1 MRTLIF
7 FMINFLAAGLTTL
20 LGQHTENGI
29 ENKAFD
35 NTVTK
40 LLSFSVP
47 TKNVDQLR
55 ENYNDYII
63 LDAREWE
70 EYEVSHMKDAIHI
83 GYDHLEVQKLD
94 KLDKTKP
101 VLVYC
106 SIGVRSEKIGE
117 KLMEQGF
124 EEVYN
129 LYGSIFEWVN
139 RGYPI
144 YNIDGELTNKIHGYN
159 RIWGVWIKN
168 KEYEKVF

>member
-1 MRTLIF
+1 MKTRIILI
-7 FMINFLAAGLTTL
+7 IIFLAAGFVSIS
-20 LGQHTENGI
+20 GQNTENGI
-29 ENKAFD
+29 INEAFD

-47 TKNVDQLR
+47 TMNVDQLH
-55 ENYNDYII
+55 ENYDDYII
-63 LDAREWE
+63 LDAREME
-70 EYEVSHMKDAIHI
+70 EFAVSHLRDALYI
-83 GYDHLEVQKLD
+83 GYKDLEKKTIEGLD
-94 KLDKTKP
+94 KSKP

-117 KLMEQGF
+117 QLQNQGF

-144 YNIDGELTNKIHGYN
+144 YDSMGNQTKKIHGYN
-159 RIWGVWIKN
+159 RFWGVWIKN
-168 KEYEKVF
+168 GEYDKVF